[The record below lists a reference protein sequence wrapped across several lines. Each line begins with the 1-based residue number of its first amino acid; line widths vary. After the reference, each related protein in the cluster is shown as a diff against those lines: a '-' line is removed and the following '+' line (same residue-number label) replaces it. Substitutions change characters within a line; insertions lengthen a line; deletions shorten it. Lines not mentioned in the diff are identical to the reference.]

1 MPSDT
6 ACGRRRGGT
15 TVVVMGPFAPCL
27 ASDRVVG
34 RTGRDHRGRRGVERA
49 VARGEVADRR
59 LLQRVAGQVGARHVR
74 EVAVARIDGR
84 PVMVIGQEK
93 GRSVKDK
100 VMRNFGM
107 PKPEGYRK
115 ALRLMKLAERF
126 RLPVLTFIDTPGAYP
141 GVDAEERGQ
150 SEAIARNLLEMAGL
164 RTPILATVVGEG
176 GSGGAL
182 AVWYL
187 KKNGY
192 KILEQNYR
200 TKLGE
205 IDIIAKEKKTLV
217 FVEVKTRK
225 SVRYGNPKWAVTPKK
240 QRNIS
245 MVALT
250 YLKATKQSDARAR
263 FDVVAITSNQDEPQ
277 IEIVKNAFELAYK

>member
-1 MPSDT
+1 MQNKQQK
-6 ACGRRRGGT
+6 
-15 TVVVMGPFAPCL
+15 F
-27 ASDRVVG
+27 
-34 RTGRDHRGRRGVERA
+34 
-49 VARGEVADRR
+49 GE
-59 LLQRVAGQVGARHVR
+59 Q
-74 EVAVARIDGR
+74 
-84 PVMVIGQEK
+84 
-93 GRSVKDK
+93 
-100 VMRNFGM
+100 
-107 PKPEGYRK
+107 
-115 ALRLMKLAERF
+115 
-126 RLPVLTFIDTPGAYP
+126 
-141 GVDAEERGQ
+141 
-150 SEAIARNLLEMAGL
+150 
-164 RTPILATVVGEG
+164 GE
-176 GSGGAL
+176 SL

-225 SVRYGNPKWAVTPKK
+225 SVLYGNPKWAVTPKK

-277 IEIVKNAFELAYK
+277 VEIVKNAFELAYK